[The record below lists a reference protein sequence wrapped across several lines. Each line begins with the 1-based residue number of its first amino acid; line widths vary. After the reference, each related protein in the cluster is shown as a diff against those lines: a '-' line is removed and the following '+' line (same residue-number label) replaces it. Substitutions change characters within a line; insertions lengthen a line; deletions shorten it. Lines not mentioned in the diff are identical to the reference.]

1 MTDKPIAETPPT
13 GEPKR
18 DLSQRALELRIRQ
31 QQILAELGVFALQGA
46 TFFDLLDRTVVLTA
60 EGMEAEFCKVLE
72 YHPAEKRFLVRAG
85 VGWGPRVVGIATIG
99 ADLASPAGFAL
110 RTSKPVI
117 SNHLSREDRF
127 RTPELLLEY
136 GIHRAINVIL
146 QGDGSAYGVLE
157 VDSRSEG
164 EFTEHDL
171 AFLQGAAGI
180 LGMAI
185 ERQRYERELKS
196 ALARQEALLREVDH
210 RVKNSLQLVMSILRL
225 QGDTADLPDL
235 RHQLH
240 EAAGRISA
248 IAKVHQRLHQTN
260 VAQSI
265 DLGAYLGEL
274 CRDVDDVAA
283 NRQVFADTP
292 SGIEIATD
300 RAISVA
306 VLVNELITNA
316 VKHAYAD
323 REVGAIWV
331 TLARKNDESAVISV
345 RDEGVGLPPN
355 FDLGGGK
362 TLGMKIVGALA
373 QQLGA
378 TLSAVARDPGTEI
391 TLLLP
396 LTAAAEN

>member
-1 MTDKPIAETPPT
+1 M
-13 GEPKR
+13 
-18 DLSQRALELRIRQ
+18 
-31 QQILAELGVFALQGA
+31 
-46 TFFDLLDRTVVLTA
+46 
-60 EGMEAEFCKVLE
+60 
-72 YHPAEKRFLVRAG
+72 
-85 VGWGPRVVGIATIG
+85 
-99 ADLASPAGFAL
+99 
-110 RTSKPVI
+110 
-117 SNHLSREDRF
+117 
-127 RTPELLLEY
+127 
-136 GIHRAINVIL
+136 
-146 QGDGSAYGVLE
+146 
-157 VDSRSEG
+157 
-164 EFTEHDL
+164 
-171 AFLQGAAGI
+171 
-180 LGMAI
+180 
-185 ERQRYERELKS
+185 
-196 ALARQEALLREVDH
+196 
-210 RVKNSLQLVMSILRL
+210 
-225 QGDTADLPDL
+225 
-235 RHQLH
+235 
-240 EAAGRISA
+240 
-248 IAKVHQRLHQTN
+248 HQTN

-265 DLGAYLGEL
+265 DLGAYLADL

-283 NRQVFADTP
+283 NRQVLADTP

-345 RDEGVGLPPN
+345 RDEGVGLPPD